1 VERNPDY
8 YLAKD
13 VGAPYFEKYVVKL
26 FGSSAT
32 MLAALEAGDITYGGI
47 EPDKVAK
54 FKGMSHIDVYT
65 VPGGGYTLIGY
76 NHRNNGWEGLR
87 NTTIRQALSMSIGKE
102 TIVRS
107 VYVGF
112 AEPAYSFIPVTSPWY
127 DDGSVVKFG
136 VGELYDKEKARE
148 MFFQEGYGIKGDD
161 GTIQITDKDGSPLK
175 LKLVTNTGG
184 GLAED
189 IAYFVKQELAD
200 IGIEVELK
208 LVPWETLVRKYL
220 MNKLPGDDNPVMQN
234 AGPEGVSEDSWDM
247 VLMAFGTDVLAPSGS
262 SVFFTTDGGLNFI
275 GYSNPEVDE
284 LFQRVKSK
292 EALDKTVR
300 SQLYA
305 EISRILS
312 EDQPI
317 DFLVFRRGN
326 LGFQNNVKGVEPG
339 ISTGYN
345 YYLWYF
351 E

>member
-1 VERNPDY
+1 
-8 YLAKD
+8 
-13 VGAPYFEKYVVKL
+13 
-26 FGSSAT
+26 
-32 MLAALEAGDITYGGI
+32 
-47 EPDKVAK
+47 
-54 FKGMSHIDVYT
+54 MSHIDVYT

-292 EALDKTVR
+292 EALDKNIR